1 MKSVNLILA
10 YLIIIT
16 FWGCGVSKSDYE
28 LEAQKTATVGSPMLS
43 YIIGTANM
51 FDPHL
56 GDHSAKLELVYS
68 GKLDNIIKIDQLQY
82 YSDGYDWYIED
93 RYTKHLEYDLSL
105 SDVIKFKNYSIKVL
119 SSDSNQID
127 YIITEYLNQREL

>member
-51 FDPHL
+51 SDP
-56 GDHSAKLELVYS
+56 
-68 GKLDNIIKIDQLQY
+68 LQY
-82 YSDGYDWYIED
+82 YGDGYDWYIED